1 MYNESEEIRQAIR
14 AGEAAKA
21 SLQKALEAINSARA
35 WGIVDILGGN
45 LISGLVKHS
54 KVGDTRYWLFQ
65 AQNDVRAFQNEL
77 RDVQGI
83 EYISAD
89 VGSIFT
95 FADFF
100 LDGLV
105 ADFLVQARINE
116 TRRQIEAAIPQID
129 NVLYQLGV
137 VESRQ
142 N

>member
-54 KVGDTRYWLFQ
+54 KVGDARYWLSQ
-65 AQNDVRAFQNEL
+65 AQHNVRAFQNEL